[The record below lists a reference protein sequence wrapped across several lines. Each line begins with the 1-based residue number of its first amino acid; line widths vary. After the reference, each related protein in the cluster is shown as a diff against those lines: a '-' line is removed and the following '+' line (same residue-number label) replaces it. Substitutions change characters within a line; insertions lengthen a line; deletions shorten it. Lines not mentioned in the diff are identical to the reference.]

1 MTTIYDVG
9 DLIRSSITFT
19 DFNGA
24 AADPTTVVFK
34 YENPAGTV
42 TSITYPA
49 VGITKDSTG
58 VYHADVTITTA
69 GSWWFRWNGTGAVIA
84 ATEEPVF
91 VQASMFP

>member
-1 MTTIYDVG
+1 MTVYDVG
-9 DLIRSSITFT
+9 DLIRSSVTFT
-19 DFNGA
+19 DFGGA

-34 YENPAGTV
+34 YEKPDGTV

-49 VGITKDSTG
+49 VGTAKDSTG
-58 VYHADVTITTA
+58 VYHADVTITAA
-69 GSWWFRWNGTGAVIA
+69 GSWWFRWTGAGAVVA